1 MKKVLIII
9 AVVAVL
15 IFGVFKITT
24 SKKTTTQS
32 QTYSVTK
39 GTLVTSISATGT
51 ITSGNSTNITT
62 SASGTV
68 FEVFVKNGDSIKKDQ
83 KIATLILDDSSKTK
97 QSNAY
102 AAYLKAKEAVATA
115 VAAKVTADIQMWT
128 DHQAHLTALG
138 VQSTMNSNN
147 TNPKTN
153 QVYTA
158 EERMVIDKTVDQ
170 AYLNFKA
177 SELKYQNAPAAI
189 TNAKVNLAS
198 AYNDY
203 LNNSAT
209 ILAPADGVVNNLTLA
224 PGVVISEVTG
234 EDVTTQTIGIV
245 NNINNQFQATVNL
258 TESDVTKIKADQ
270 KVSLT
275 LDAFSDKSFTGK
287 VLAVNTSGAST
298 SGVTSYP
305 VTILLDSTD
314 INIYSKMSVSAQI
327 ITNIYHDVLLISNN
341 AISSLKSDVVTGETD
356 GTNTIVKSGLSEGDK
371 VTVTSTQSSSVSN
384 TSSPFSST
392 NRTKNSNSGGM
403 MPPGF

>member
-1 MKKVLIII
+1 
-9 AVVAVL
+9 
-15 IFGVFKITT
+15 
-24 SKKTTTQS
+24 
-32 QTYSVTK
+32 
-39 GTLVTSISATGT
+39 
-51 ITSGNSTNITT
+51 
-62 SASGTV
+62 
-68 FEVFVKNGDSIKKDQ
+68 
-83 KIATLILDDSSKTK
+83 
-97 QSNAY
+97 
-102 AAYLKAKEAVATA
+102 
-115 VAAKVTADIQMWT
+115 
-128 DHQAHLTALG
+128 
-138 VQSTMNSNN
+138 
-147 TNPKTN
+147 
-153 QVYTA
+153 
-158 EERMVIDKTVDQ
+158 
-170 AYLNFKA
+170 
-177 SELKYQNAPAAI
+177 
-189 TNAKVNLAS
+189 
-198 AYNDY
+198 
-203 LNNSAT
+203 
-209 ILAPADGVVNNLTLA
+209 
-224 PGVVISEVTG
+224 EVTG

>member
-9 AVVAVL
+9 AVVAAL

-68 FEVFVKNGDSIKKDQ
+68 SEVFVKNGDSIKKDQ

-147 TNPKTN
+147 TNPKTS

-245 NNINNQFQATVNL
+245 NN
-258 TESDVTKIKADQ
+258 
-270 KVSLT
+270 
-275 LDAFSDKSFTGK
+275 
-287 VLAVNTSGAST
+287 
-298 SGVTSYP
+298 
-305 VTILLDSTD
+305 
-314 INIYSKMSVSAQI
+314 
-327 ITNIYHDVLLISNN
+327 
-341 AISSLKSDVVTGETD
+341 
-356 GTNTIVKSGLSEGDK
+356 
-371 VTVTSTQSSSVSN
+371 
-384 TSSPFSST
+384 
-392 NRTKNSNSGGM
+392 
-403 MPPGF
+403 

>member
-9 AVVAVL
+9 AVVAAL

-68 FEVFVKNGDSIKKDQ
+68 SEVFVKNGDSIKKDQ

-147 TNPKTN
+147 TNPKTS

-275 LDAFSDKSFTGK
+275 LDAFSDKTFTGK
-287 VLAVNTSGAST
+287 VLAVNTSGTST

-341 AISSLKSDVVTGETD
+341 ALSSLKSDVVTGETD